1 MATKPAKPASDSRR
15 NRPAAA
21 RVVESL
27 VPALERGLAVLELL
41 AARRIGLRAI
51 DIAQELRV
59 PKNSLSRVLQT
70 LVDRGYLD
78 RDDTNKTFMLTR
90 KLLAMGSTTVCESH
104 LLEESLPIMRQLRD
118 ATAELIMLHAPLDS
132 REGVVLNA
140 MPSRHQIRL
149 TVDPGTHFDY
159 YNTAPGKVALAWL
172 PPSESE
178 RILVETRWV
187 KCTDRTIVD
196 LASLR
201 EEIDGVRK
209 CGYALDRG
217 ECVEG
222 VHCVSAPIFDRFRS
236 FVAAL
241 TLTGPSTRL
250 SIAKLRDL
258 APTVIAHAD
267 AVSRRLGHEAG
278 GSSHCMTT

>member
-1 MATKPAKPASDSRR
+1 MVKRKAQSASESRR
-15 NRPAAA
+15 NGSVA
-21 RVVESL
+21 VHVTKSL
-27 VPALERGLAVLELL
+27 VPALDRGLGVLELL
-41 AARRIGLRAI
+41 SARRIGLRAI

-104 LLEESLPIMRQLRD
+104 LIEESLPIMRQLRD
-118 ATAELIMLHAPLDS
+118 ATTELIMLHAPLNS
-132 REGVVLNA
+132 REGVVLNT

-149 TVDPGTHFDY
+149 MVDPGTHFDY
-159 YNTAPGKVALAWL
+159 HSTAPGKVALAWL
-172 PPSESE
+172 PPSEGE
-178 RILVETRWV
+178 RIWADALFV
-187 KCTDRTIVD
+187 KCTEQTIVD
-196 LASLR
+196 LDSLR
-201 EEIDGVRK
+201 EEINEVRK
-209 CGYALDRG
+209 RGYALDRG

-222 VHCVSAPIFDRFRS
+222 IHCVSAPIFDRYRS

-250 SIAKLRDL
+250 SVAKLREL
-258 APTVIAHAD
+258 APAVIADAD
-267 AVSRRLGHEAG
+267 AISRRLGHEPTNGELIKAE
-278 GSSHCMTT
+278 